1 LTFLDESAAFITKNK
16 RDTRLP
22 HPEHD
27 SQQHVNDFWS
37 CIMTNLDGDW
47 MQTIINDVL
56 AVFQPKRESNTL
68 AAPF

>member
-1 LTFLDESAAFITKNK
+1 M
-16 RDTRLP
+16 P

-27 SQQHVNDFWS
+27 SERRVNDFWS
-37 CIMTNLDGDW
+37 CIMSNLDGDW

-56 AVFQPKRESNTL
+56 AVFQPKTDRNTL